1 MKHTKQLLKFF
12 VAVICMGILVS
23 CHKTG
28 GIGGGSGNPQTS
40 ASADSISNHLLF
52 ENAVKKQGT
61 IPQGPSNSSLKISFE
76 DTLFL
81 VDQIKLPIKF
91 LHTDISQNVAGIYM
105 QVHAA
110 LIGGPADA
118 SYYYDVPEVKD
129 LDSSDTVSVVMV
141 GIDPTD
147 LQLPITFNV
156 TITPY
161 NSSGLPIAEDIKPVK
176 IVPHNTDP
184 KNTCGLVFPNDD
196 TWDWVMSYME
206 KSNFTSTP
214 EKIWGGEGQDIG
226 GSCCN
231 GVSIYGACPGERVP
245 NTHLHF
251 NTFYQIA
258 SEQLTFYDNGEFDR
272 RTVERGANPLP
283 DSSNFCDPFEGRVD
297 VFTNETLY
305 HGHYTVA
312 PGNIM
317 TDIQQLHDSLV
328 LQMNTEITDPKGG
341 GYGNGGGVIHYIDC
355 SSLVLI
361 QQDLEGFGQHLYKIY
376 HRRIFERWFEF

>member
-1 MKHTKQLLKFF
+1 MKHTKQFLKIFLP
-12 VAVICMGILVS
+12 VICAGILVS

-28 GIGGGSGNPQTS
+28 GTGGPGNPQTS

-61 IPQGPSNSSLKISFE
+61 IAQAPSNSSLKISFE

-81 VDQIKLPIKF
+81 VDQVKLPVKF
-91 LHTDISQNVAGIYM
+91 LHADTSQNVAGIYL
-105 QVHAA
+105 QVHVA
-110 LIGGPADA
+110 LIGGPIDA
-118 SYYYDVPEVKD
+118 SYYYDIPEVPS
-129 LDSSDTVSVVMV
+129 LDSSDTVSVIMV

-147 LQLPITFNV
+147 LQLPLTFNI

-161 NSSGLPIAEDIKPVK
+161 NSSGLPIAQAIKPVK
-176 IVPHNTDP
+176 IVPHNSDP
-184 KNTCGLVFPNDD
+184 KSACGLVFSNDD

-206 KSNFTSTP
+206 KSNFTSLP
-214 EKIWGGEGQDIG
+214 EKIWGAGGQKIR

-231 GVSIYGACPGERVP
+231 NISIYGACSGEKEP
-245 NTHLHF
+245 NTYLYF

-258 SEQLTFYDNGEFDR
+258 SEQITFYNNGEFDR
-272 RTVERGANPLP
+272 RTVERGANPVP
-283 DSSNFCDPFEGRVD
+283 DSSDFCLPLEGLVHSYQ
-297 VFTNETLY
+297 TETLY

-312 PGNIM
+312 PGNVM
-317 TDIQQLHDSLV
+317 PDIQQLHDSLQ
-328 LQMNTEITDPKGG
+328 LGMITEFADPKGG
-341 GYGNGGGVIHYIDC
+341 GYGNGGGIIHYVDC
-355 SSLVLI
+355 TSLVLI